1 MNKLSETHQ
10 DVYELFM
17 RGFHPIRRSDRE
29 WAGLSTDL
37 VIEQELMRSVKTS
50 GGLTRGSRMS
60 EIQRHIWVMSRPAC
74 AQINAAIQDL
84 TGIKHKSSEQIK
96 DLSIARID
104 RDFKDTTKIQNF
116 LSDRNPFMR
125 TKEPINIASG
135 IHANPEVNVDRA
147 KDIGIDI
154 LKSMRGMN
162 PNKYVFQKKKQ
173 VVTLATK
180 NAAKVKDD
188 SIQIDPNLLFQRL
201 ASTAVQSEE
210 NLSNTL
216 CHELCTYP
224 QA

>member
-1 MNKLSETHQ
+1 MVYIIRKFVYSELLGDWNLHLQTLQEMLPYLAASGHNNYTKSLVIYLDKMSKLSDTHQ

-96 DLSIARID
+96 DLSLARID

-125 TKEPINIASG
+125 TKELINIASG
-135 IHANPEVNVDRA
+135 VHANPEVNVDRA

-154 LKSMRGMN
+154 LISM
-162 PNKYVFQKKKQ
+162 
-173 VVTLATK
+173 
-180 NAAKVKDD
+180 
-188 SIQIDPNLLFQRL
+188 
-201 ASTAVQSEE
+201 
-210 NLSNTL
+210 
-216 CHELCTYP
+216 
-224 QA
+224 